1 MKTAPAGGVAPLVA
15 VALAMLMLPAPSFA
29 QARGELLYSNHCG
42 ACHTAQMHWRAARA
56 ATDWSSLVAQV
67 RRWQGVASLGW
78 SDADVDDV
86 ARYLNEN
93 IYHFEHTIG
102 RVSSSQ
108 SMEASR

>member
-1 MKTAPAGGVAPLVA
+1 MVAPLVA
-15 VALAMLMLPAPSFA
+15 LALAMFMFPALSFA

-78 SDADVDDV
+78 SDDDVDDV
-86 ARYLNEN
+86 ARYLNESVD
-93 IYHFEHTIG
+93 HFEHALG

-108 SMEASR
+108 SIEASR